1 MSRSAFSKP
10 VDGVGSRK
18 CVVMHGLKF
27 PVSAAVRLVGIVFWI
42 QSRTE
47 DDAVSVGRGPEPHQ
61 HGHGTTSP
69 WGHGSSL
76 NTPES
81 REREYSPVSARDTAF
96 HDAPIDSLP
105 APSALEDLRA
115 SQTADQNGPESQQL
129 SPNDMIAP
137 VGAMHSMSVNL
148 LGSNNVSLDICKQ
161 ASWRD

>member
-61 HGHGTTSP
+61 HGMRLHINVLLTIDQ
-69 WGHGSSL
+69 SSAYII
-76 NTPES
+76 T
-81 REREYSPVSARDTAF
+81 
-96 HDAPIDSLP
+96 
-105 APSALEDLRA
+105 
-115 SQTADQNGPESQQL
+115 
-129 SPNDMIAP
+129 
-137 VGAMHSMSVNL
+137 
-148 LGSNNVSLDICKQ
+148 
-161 ASWRD
+161 